1 MDKRQYFLEQIINK
15 MRVFRGFSPRDL
27 QGLLKLCHFK
37 NFEPKE
43 QIYTAGDPS
52 DEMLILVKG
61 KLIAVSATGAVLG
74 EILPG
79 ASTGEM
85 GVFTGQPRSA
95 NVLSTAATVGVVIRK
110 PELDALLD
118 RDWAMRC
125 KVLENII
132 QLLSERLIEANIQI
146 ERFAKKSQEEE
157 KEEKNAE
164 EVEKVPGAGAEEE
177 KEVPVPEA
185 KGVKQVPAPV
195 AGEVKKVPEPGEE
208 A

>member
-15 MRVFRGFSPRDL
+15 MRVFKGFSPRDL
-27 QGLLKLCHFK
+27 QGLLNLCHFK

-43 QIYTAGDPS
+43 QIYTAGEPS

-61 KLIAVSATGAVLG
+61 KLKAVSATGAVLG

-95 NVLSTAATVGVVIRK
+95 SVLSTDATVGVVIRK

-157 KEEKNAE
+157 KEEKSAEAVKKDPGSSAE
-164 EVEKVPGAGAEEE
+164 E
-177 KEVPVPEA
+177 A
-185 KGVKQVPAPV
+185 KDVPAPE
-195 AGEVKKVPEPGEE
+195 ADEGKKVPAPEPEPGKKE
-208 A
+208 